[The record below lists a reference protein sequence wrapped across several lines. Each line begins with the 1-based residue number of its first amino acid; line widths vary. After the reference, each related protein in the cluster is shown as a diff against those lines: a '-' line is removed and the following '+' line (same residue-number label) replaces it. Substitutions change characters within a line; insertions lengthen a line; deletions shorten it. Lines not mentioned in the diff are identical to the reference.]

1 MQQKRKHNILTRT
14 GAALRWSGIACLCT
28 ICSALSIRRTIE
40 YTILGSPSLR
50 PKAICAGLCVCGVRD
65 SVQKGPGGPSA
76 QAANPYFLPSTISL
90 SSAYHPR
97 SSFVRYVHGTHFS
110 DPTRVTGRYDRPS
123 MVLQCL
129 TACGWS
135 SVSN

>member
-14 GAALRWSGIACLCT
+14 GAALRWSCTICLCT

-40 YTILGSPSLR
+40 YTILGSPSFHQNVYYVRL
-50 PKAICAGLCVCGVRD
+50 CACGVRD

-76 QAANPYFLPSTISL
+76 QAANQYFLPSTISL